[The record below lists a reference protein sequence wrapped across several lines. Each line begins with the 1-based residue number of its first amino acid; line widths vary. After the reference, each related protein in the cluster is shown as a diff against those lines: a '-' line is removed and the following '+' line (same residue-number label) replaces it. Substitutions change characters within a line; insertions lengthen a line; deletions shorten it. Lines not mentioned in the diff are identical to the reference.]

1 MEKTE
6 LEKYRAVNACE
17 TIEELIAAILEIVD
31 EEGMIQGRSKKFNGE
46 KMAMSL
52 KLVSEGIFPPN
63 TLTREY
69 GIRQQ
74 AIYIM
79 FCEAAERNENSSNSA
94 RQ

>member
-6 LEKYRAVNACE
+6 LEKYKIVNACE
-17 TIEELIAAILEIVD
+17 TIDELIAAILSVCD
-31 EEGMIQGRSKKFNGE
+31 KDGMIQGREKKFNGE

-79 FCEAAERNENSSNSA
+79 FCEAAERVE
-94 RQ
+94 Q